1 LQQETQVLEADKTRL
16 QKQLALL
23 SKASNV
29 DIKQLPP
36 GYTELIQTLSS
47 ELNTII
53 QNYNR
58 LLDEYLTATVT
69 SLVSVKQSPIITR
82 EVYSLRLMLIAIVI
96 VSFFLAISMIAVE
109 HLFQKVKQAATT
121 PKQQSA
127 GN

>member
-1 LQQETQVLEADKTRL
+1 
-16 QKQLALL
+16 
-23 SKASNV
+23 
-29 DIKQLPP
+29 
-36 GYTELIQTLSS
+36 
-47 ELNTII
+47 
-53 QNYNR
+53 
-58 LLDEYLTATVT
+58 
-69 SLVSVKQSPIITR
+69 LVSVKQSPIITR